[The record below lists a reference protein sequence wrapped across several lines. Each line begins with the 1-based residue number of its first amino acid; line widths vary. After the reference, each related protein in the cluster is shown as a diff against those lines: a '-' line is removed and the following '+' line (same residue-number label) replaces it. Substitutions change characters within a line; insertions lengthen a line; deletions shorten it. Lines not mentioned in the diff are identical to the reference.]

1 MVDFC
6 DRYLGGCQVQQN
18 SGEQG
23 TFVKAHNMNSS
34 SGVSVFFYD
43 AYGIPDQFTVSTFDG
58 IVFGTPGLVSDS
70 GTQNLNIPRNG
81 ILVVSVN
88 APLDDTAW
96 EYNLSCPN

>member
-1 MVDFC
+1 MEGILAVQG
-6 DRYLGGCQVQQN
+6 RGGCQ
-18 SGEQG
+18 
-23 TFVKAHNMNSS
+23 
-34 SGVSVFFYD
+34 D
-43 AYGIPDQFTVSTFDG
+43 AYSIPDQFTVSTFDG
-58 IVFGTPGLVSDS
+58 IVFGTPGLVSGS

>member
-1 MVDFC
+1 MKCAAGHCRLVEGILAVQG
-6 DRYLGGCQVQQN
+6 RGGCQ
-18 SGEQG
+18 
-23 TFVKAHNMNSS
+23 
-34 SGVSVFFYD
+34 D
-43 AYGIPDQFTVSTFDG
+43 AYSIPDQFTVSTFDG